1 MTVQTDHR
9 PLEMITRKPLQAAPR
24 RLQRMLMRL
33 QRYQLVVIYKPGIE
47 MVLADTLSRA
57 YLKETGKDSSGD
69 AGEVLCVRSVFEM
82 EMESIN
88 AVDCPFISSS
98 KIQDIRKATAE
109 DHAVIAGAD
118 DHHLPEDGQKEKIA

>member
-1 MTVQTDHR
+1 
-9 PLEMITRKPLQAAPR
+9 
-24 RLQRMLMRL
+24 
-33 QRYQLVVIYKPGIE
+33 

-88 AVDCPFISSS
+88 AVDCSFISSS

-109 DHAVIAGAD
+109 DQSTAGAD
-118 DHHLPEDGQKEKIA
+118 DHHLQRMARKKRLPESSVSTVLSISRRISSRLWGHLSRK